1 MSTIK
6 TLLLA
11 IISMTLLL
19 STTTALAEAAA
30 NNCAVLSTKK
40 SPKHRDKAPLV
51 LTSHNGRQ
59 LFGINKKLT
68 IPGQRS
74 RGAVGFGAHKSKE
87 PKRTYFKL
95 VLEPGIHH
103 FTAYVERRNTQPAG
117 TEFSFAINVEPGTFY
132 KLIGQRAYPKVSNPR
147 KEFEPVVFSTK
158 DTDCD
163 TSDFKTVYK
172 SVGGNATAKT
182 EKWAPTFA
190 VNMSEG
196 EGNGG

>member
-1 MSTIK
+1 MSPVK
-6 TLLLA
+6 
-11 IISMTLLL
+11 TLLL
-19 STTTALAEAAA
+19 STISMTLMLTSTTAFAEATA

-40 SPKHRDKAPLV
+40 SPKHRDKAPLI
-51 LTSHNGRQ
+51 LTSHNGKH

-68 IPGQRS
+68 IPDRAARGSASFGQPKRS
-74 RGAVGFGAHKSKE
+74 E
-87 PKRTYFKL
+87 PKRSYYKL

-103 FTAYVERRNTQPAG
+103 FTAYVQRKRMQPAG

-132 KLIGQRAYPKVSNPR
+132 KLIGQRAIPRVSNPR

-158 DTDCD
+158 YTDCD

-190 VNMSEG
+190 VNMNQDDAG
-196 EGNGG
+196 

>member
-1 MSTIK
+1 MSPINK
-6 TLLLA
+6 LLLTT
-11 IISMTLLL
+11 ISMTLLL
-19 STTTALAEAAA
+19 TSTTAFAEATA
-30 NNCAVLSTKK
+30 NNCAVLSTKN

-59 LFGINKKLT
+59 LFGIAKKLT
-68 IPGQRS
+68 IPDRAQRGS
-74 RGAVGFGAHKSKE
+74 ASFGE
-87 PKRTYFKL
+87 PKRADARRSYHKL

-103 FTAYVERRNTQPAG
+103 FTAYVLRKRMEPAG

-163 TSDFKTVYK
+163 TSEFKNVYK

-190 VNMSEG
+190 VNMTEDNAG
-196 EGNGG
+196 Q